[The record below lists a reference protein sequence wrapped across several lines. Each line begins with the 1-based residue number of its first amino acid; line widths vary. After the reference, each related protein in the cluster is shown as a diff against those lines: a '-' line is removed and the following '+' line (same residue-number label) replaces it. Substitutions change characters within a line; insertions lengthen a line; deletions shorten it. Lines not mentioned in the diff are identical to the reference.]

1 MKKPFYYAI
10 EINDGIILTEELYK
24 SGLGKQNDELIF
36 ERKTVQDKKTFIKF
50 SEKFE
55 SNPENLVLKKVIEKN
70 LSKPNKPIF
79 KLLTTLEN
87 PFLAEIETAFN
98 WFENTLQII
107 KPEEKPIALAH
118 QIDTDKAFKKYAQDI
133 MLSFNTGIYDIKS
146 ESKTLKEFFGQ
157 DNATEL
163 DSLLKRLEDSPQK
176 MIRFNNIF
184 TTPESNLLD
193 QNIFRLD
200 EIWFV
205 EKDKNGCTD
214 IYPLSDFKEHNITD
228 IKKGYLNGRYGS
240 IPFLA
245 NLKDLNWHQYDSEE

>member
-1 MKKPFYYAI
+1 
-10 EINDGIILTEELYK
+10 
-24 SGLGKQNDELIF
+24 
-36 ERKTVQDKKTFIKF
+36 
-50 SEKFE
+50 
-55 SNPENLVLKKVIEKN
+55 LKKN

-87 PFLAEIETAFN
+87 QFLAEIETAFN

-176 MIRFNNIF
+176 MIRFNEIILVK
-184 TTPESNLLD
+184 EG
-193 QNIFRLD
+193 D
-200 EIWFV
+200 EILV
-205 EKDKNGCTD
+205 KQ
-214 IYPLSDFKEHNITD
+214 L
-228 IKKGYLNGRYGS
+228 
-240 IPFLA
+240 PFLA